1 MPFDHNHHY
10 HPLLLAQLP
19 PGPGRALDVGCGSGR
34 FARRLAAAGLNV
46 DAIDRS
52 APMIRLAEATGSPG
66 PGVID
71 FRRTD
76 ITTQPLPAEHYSF
89 ISCLASLHHVPFE
102 TVTALRE
109 ALEPGGVLAV
119 LGLARPSTL
128 TDHAR
133 QLAAAPVNAAARLLS
148 YAADRL
154 NGGADALPPAP
165 VYMEFPRFSEIR
177 AESQRLLPGSTVR
190 PLLFWRYLLTYR
202 KPLGDG

>member
-66 PGVID
+66 PGEID
-71 FRRTD
+71 FRRAD
-76 ITTQPLPAEHYSF
+76 ITTQPLPSEHYSF

-119 LGLARPSTL
+119 LGLVRPSTL
-128 TDHAR
+128 ADHAR
-133 QLAAAPVNAAARLLS
+133 VLAAVPVNAAARLFS

-154 NGGADALPPAP
+154 NGGVDVLPPAP
-165 VYMEFPRFSEIR
+165 VHLEFPRFAEVR